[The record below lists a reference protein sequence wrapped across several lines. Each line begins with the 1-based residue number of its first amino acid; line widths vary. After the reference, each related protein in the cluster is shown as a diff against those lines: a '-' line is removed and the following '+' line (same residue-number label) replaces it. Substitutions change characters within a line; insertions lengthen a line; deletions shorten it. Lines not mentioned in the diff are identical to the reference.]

1 MILRQVTGTLL
12 TRVWTAAAGM
22 VVVMLAGHH
31 LGAQGLGEI
40 GLIVLALSL
49 IMLLASVACGG
60 PMVYLAPR
68 YPRAALLRQA
78 YLWSLGTAVLAVP
91 VMWYG
96 GLVPR
101 EYALHVVGLAVLQS
115 AFTAHFG
122 LLLGQQRIKAMNA
135 IAAVQSLAQVAV
147 FAAMVLLFGE
157 TTAMAYVIASY
168 GSFGLSVVLSS
179 LVVYRAKARTPV
191 LSPEGPLLKATLH
204 YGGFGQTAN
213 LLQLLTYRLSYLFVE
228 RFQGTAALGVY
239 SVGVQLSESAWL
251 APRSL
256 AMVLYSKI
264 TNTADPTVRKDLTLA
279 IMKAAVFS
287 AFGVVGVLLLL
298 PEAFLQRLFG
308 DEVVGLWPV
317 FACMA
322 PGILFASSSQ
332 AFAHYFSGIG
342 IAHNNTIGSMLSL
355 VVTAVLGWMTI
366 PTFGALGAACT
377 ATAAYLVGWVYQVV
391 RFMQHS
397 GASFG
402 ELLPNAKD
410 LRTLQGALLRMQ
422 GKDRS

>member
-1 MILRQVTGTLL
+1 MILRQVTGTLI

-22 VVVMLAGHH
+22 LVVMLAGHQ
-31 LGAQGLGEI
+31 LGAKGLGEI
-40 GLIVLALSL
+40 GLIVLGLSL
-49 IMLLASVACGG
+49 IMLPANVACGG

-78 YLWSLGTAVLAVP
+78 YLWAIGTAVAAAPL
-91 VMWYG
+91 MWFG
-96 GLVPR
+96 GLVPQV
-101 EYALHVVGLAVLQS
+101 YALHVVALAVLQS
-115 AFTAHFG
+115 IFTAHFG

-135 IAAVQSLAQVAV
+135 IAALQSLAQVSV
-147 FAAMVLLFGE
+147 FAFLVLVAEKG
-157 TTAMAYVIASY
+157 TAMAYVLASY
-168 GSFGLSVVLSS
+168 GSFGLSVVLSTM
-179 LVVYRAKARTPV
+179 VVYRASARTPA
-191 LSPEGPLLKATLH
+191 LDPEGPLLKATLH

-228 RFQGTAALGVY
+228 RFRGTAALGVY

-264 TNTADPTVRKDLTLA
+264 TNTADPVIRKDLTLA
-279 IMKAAVFS
+279 IMKAAVVS
-287 AFGVVGVLLLL
+287 AVGVVGVLLLL

-322 PGILFASSSQ
+322 PGIVLASSSQ

-342 IAHNNTIGSMLSL
+342 IAHNNTIGSLLSL
-355 VVTAVLGWMTI
+355 TVTAVLGWITI
-366 PTFGALGAACT
+366 PTHGALGAAVT

-397 GASFG
+397 GASFQ
-402 ELLPNAKD
+402 ELLPNGKD
-410 LRTLQGALLRMQ
+410 LHLLRTALLRIQ
-422 GKDRS
+422 GRNRP

>member
-1 MILRQVTGTLL
+1 MILRQVTGTLI

-40 GLIVLALSL
+40 GLIVLGLSL
-49 IMLLASVACGG
+49 IMLPANVACGG

-78 YLWSLGTAVLAVP
+78 YVWSLATALVALP
-91 VMWYG
+91 MMWYS

-101 EYALHVVGLAVLQS
+101 AYALHVVGLAVLQS
-115 AFTAHFG
+115 VFTAHFG

-135 IAAVQSLAQVAV
+135 IAALQSLAQVGI
-147 FAAMVLLFGE
+147 FAGLVLLAEEG
-157 TTAMAYVIASY
+157 TAMAYVLASY
-168 GSFGLSVVLSS
+168 GSFGLSVVLST
-179 LVVYRAKARTPV
+179 LVVYRASARTP
-191 LSPEGPLLKATLH
+191 LLAPEGPLLKATLH

-213 LLQLLTYRLSYLFVE
+213 LLQLLTYRLSYLLLE
-228 RFQGTAALGVY
+228 RFKGTAALGVY

-264 TNTADPTVRKDLTLA
+264 TNTADPLVRKDLTLA
-279 IMKAAVFS
+279 IMKAAVAS
-287 AFGVVGVLLLL
+287 AVAVVGVLLLM
-298 PEAFLQRLFG
+298 PEALLQRLFG
-308 DEVVGLWPV
+308 EEVVGLWPV
-317 FACMA
+317 FAWMA
-322 PGILFASSSQ
+322 PGIVLASSSQ

-342 IAHNNTIGSMLSL
+342 IAHNNTIGSLLSL
-355 VVTAVLGWMTI
+355 VVTAVMGWLTI
-366 PTFGALGAACT
+366 PTYGALGAAGT
-377 ATAAYLVGWVYQVV
+377 ATAAYLVGWLYQVV
-391 RFMQHS
+391 RFMRHAD
-397 GASFG
+397 ASFG

-410 LRTLQGALLRMQ
+410 LGLLQSALLRMQ
-422 GKDRS
+422 GKEKG

>member
-1 MILRQVTGTLL
+1 MILRQVTGTLI

-22 VVVMLAGHH
+22 LVVMLAGHQ
-31 LGAQGLGEI
+31 LGAKGLGEI
-40 GLIVLALSL
+40 GLIVLGLSL
-49 IMLLASVACGG
+49 IMLPANVACGG

-78 YLWSLGTAVLAVP
+78 YLWAIGTAVAAAPL
-91 VMWYG
+91 MWFG
-96 GLVPR
+96 GLVPQV
-101 EYALHVVGLAVLQS
+101 YALHVVALAVLQS
-115 AFTAHFG
+115 IFTAHFG

-135 IAAVQSLAQVAV
+135 IAALQSLAQVSV
-147 FAAMVLLFGE
+147 FAFLVLVAEKG
-157 TTAMAYVIASY
+157 TAMAYVLASY
-168 GSFGLSVVLSS
+168 GSFGLSVVLST
-179 LVVYRAKARTPV
+179 LVVYRASARTPA
-191 LSPEGPLLKATLH
+191 LAPEGPLLKATLH

-228 RFQGTAALGVY
+228 RFKGTAALGVY

-264 TNTADPTVRKDLTLA
+264 TN
-279 IMKAAVFS
+279 AV
-287 AFGVVGVLLLL
+287 GVVGVLLLL

-322 PGILFASSSQ
+322 PGIVLASSSQ

-342 IAHNNTIGSMLSL
+342 IAHNNTIGSLLSL
-355 VVTAVLGWMTI
+355 VVTAVLGWITI
-366 PTFGALGAACT
+366 PTHGALGAAAT

-397 GASFG
+397 GASFQ

-410 LRTLQGALLRMQ
+410 LHLLRTALLRIQ
-422 GKDRS
+422 GRNRP